1 MNFKLTKGD
10 NFWDKKQ
17 RFIELYNLEVLA
29 KDIQENLELSINQ
42 YNKLVRECASEEKI
56 TPRRKK
62 HLEKGK
68 Q

>member
-17 RFIELYNLEVLA
+17 EFIRLYNKNVLA
-29 KDIQENLELSINQ
+29 KDIRKELELSSTQ
-42 YNKLVRECASEEKI
+42 YNKLVRECDIEGKI

-62 HLEKGK
+62 HLGII
-68 Q
+68 